1 MFLFL
6 SLPYFLCSEVH
17 FGPRILLQA
26 IKLVGERQH
35 NGAVIVANWWG
46 RGELRCVVVSVVSL
60 QSRIPCKAFPC
71 GVLIAALKLS
81 DAWSKTELDSCA
93 RSLGWAKDSE
103 K

>member
-1 MFLFL
+1 
-6 SLPYFLCSEVH
+6 
-17 FGPRILLQA
+17 
-26 IKLVGERQH
+26 
-35 NGAVIVANWWG
+35 
-46 RGELRCVVVSVVSL
+46 VVSL